1 MEIFPRHWL
10 FVKGIQRWP
19 VDSPHKGQWRG
30 ALMLSLSCTRIN
42 DWANN
47 RHAGDL
53 IRHRAYYCVIVMIHK
68 IISRMCRVTQDNP
81 LGENFVRNQMRCVI
95 FHIIQLWERC
105 CNHVL
110 ITQIRSI
117 SLVPDTIYSLQAIN
131 IVFCIFY
138 PTGLYALIYKLST
151 TIIEFVHDLGPHC
164 FSYEEHS

>member
-1 MEIFPRHWL
+1 M
-10 FVKGIQRWP
+10 KGIQRWP

-30 ALMLSLSCTRIN
+30 ALMLSLSYTLTN
-42 DWANN
+42 GWANN

-68 IISRMCRVTQDNP
+68 IISRMWRVTQDNP

-95 FHIIQLWERC
+95 FHINQLCDRCCRC

-110 ITQIRSI
+110 ITQIRLI
-117 SLVPDTIYSLQAIN
+117 NLVPDTIHSIQAMN
-131 IVFCIFY
+131 RVFCIFY

-164 FSYEEHS
+164 FSYEGHS